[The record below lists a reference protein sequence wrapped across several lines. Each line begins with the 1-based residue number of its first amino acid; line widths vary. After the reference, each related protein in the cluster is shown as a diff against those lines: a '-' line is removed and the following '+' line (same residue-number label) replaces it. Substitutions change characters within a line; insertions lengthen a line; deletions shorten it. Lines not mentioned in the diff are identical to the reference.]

1 MSRKIPYK
9 DIMNRIKDD
18 VDYIAD
24 EAYTKGYT
32 DGRKQA
38 KTQAELDVAHDIEN
52 VAKENYQK
60 GLDDAWECA
69 RRITCLPQDGG
80 ISNSGLDAIFE
91 ISNIQEIMKN
101 FSVSEAMER
110 IKAYEEE
117 QNGIRVGDEVKATLG
132 NAIVTYVTEEIAE
145 YIYWSGKYGGDYLEN
160 LERTGRHFGEIETLL
175 EKERGETI

>member
-38 KTQAELDVAHDIEN
+38 KTQAELDVAHDIKN

-60 GLDDAWECA
+60 GLEDAWECA
-69 RRITCLPQDGG
+69 RKLLEMTAYCKEELFHECLIEHIIHDY
-80 ISNSGLDAIFE
+80 SA
-91 ISNIQEIMKN
+91 
-101 FSVSEAMER
+101 SETLWR
-110 IKAYEEE
+110 IKAYEENKV
-117 QNGIRVGDEVKATLG
+117 QIGDEVEGMDDHKRAFVIFPNGDNSKAGVIDANGLFMWWTKT
-132 NAIVTYVTEEIAE
+132 AFI
-145 YIYWSGKYGGDYLEN
+145 K
-160 LERTGRHFGEIETLL
+160 TGRHFDEVKILL
-175 EKERGETI
+175 EKMREEK